1 MIFLFCIHL
10 MNLYIFEAF
19 YLQDL
24 DPHLSMR
31 IRIPEAFL
39 NVDPCGSGWFF
50 TILKKKLFSIH
61 SGPNRDQQSTLSQL
75 YTIFSGVKDL
85 FSARYK
91 PHHDQQLDNRLTP
104 LSCLCCHAQHGP
116 VFLVADFCNCLF
128 PWPANWPLWPP
139 LSMWPPPPTI
149 NKAPVF
155 GANDMQWC
163 SARRSIPPIPRQLI
177 EQSLPW
183 TSFTWTYVDTVIEIY
198 LWLW

>member
-50 TILKKKLFSIH
+50 TILKKKLFSKH
-61 SGPNRDQQSTLSQL
+61 SSQIEINNPHCLNFTLFFQVWKICSVPDTSRTTSSSWTTGWRPWAAYVVTHNMGQFSSSLTSAIAFFRDRRT
-75 YTIFSGVKDL
+75 G
-85 FSARYK
+85 RYGR
-91 PHHDQQLDNRLTP
+91 PSRCD
-104 LSCLCCHAQHGP
+104 
-116 VFLVADFCNCLF
+116 
-128 PWPANWPLWPP
+128 
-139 LSMWPPPPTI
+139 PPPPTI

>member
-24 DPHLSMR
+24 DPHLSVR

-139 LSMWPPPPTI
+139 LSMWPPPHPPSTRPPCLVPMTCSDAVRGDPSPPSPDSWLS
-149 NKAPVF
+149 KACPEPV
-155 GANDMQWC
+155 
-163 SARRSIPPIPRQLI
+163 
-177 EQSLPW
+177 LP
-183 TSFTWTYVDTVIEIY
+183 EHM
-198 LWLW
+198 

>member
-139 LSMWPPPPTI
+139 LSMWPPPPPHPPSTRPPCLVPMTCSDAVRGDPSPPSPDSWLS
-149 NKAPVF
+149 KACPEPV
-155 GANDMQWC
+155 
-163 SARRSIPPIPRQLI
+163 
-177 EQSLPW
+177 LP
-183 TSFTWTYVDTVIEIY
+183 E
-198 LWLW
+198 LM